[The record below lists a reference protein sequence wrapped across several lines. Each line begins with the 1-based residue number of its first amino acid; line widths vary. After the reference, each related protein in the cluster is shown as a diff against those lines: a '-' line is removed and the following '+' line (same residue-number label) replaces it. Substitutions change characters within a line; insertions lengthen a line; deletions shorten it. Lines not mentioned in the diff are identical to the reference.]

1 VSALAHSHLPR
12 IRTSHSSINMSIQLQ
27 LVDYSRSSALTDHA
41 EIHPFF
47 GTFSGYRIKPERRSV
62 NAPTNTE
69 RTNAII
75 ISDSQNEHHSTQ
87 DTKAANFCIPCS
99 SSRYNQR
106 GSQQTAPFVRSSQG
120 TDRAN
125 CNTSSPDI
133 SHLPYF
139 DMQRGR

>member
-1 VSALAHSHLPR
+1 
-12 IRTSHSSINMSIQLQ
+12 MSTQLQ
-27 LVDYSRSSALTDHA
+27 LADYSRSSALTDHA

-47 GTFSGYRIKPERRSV
+47 GTFSGYRIKPEWRSV

-75 ISDSQNEHHSTQ
+75 IIISDSQNEHHSAQGTE
-87 DTKAANFCIPCS
+87 AANFCIPCS

-106 GSQQTAPFVRSSQG
+106 GSQQTAPFVRSSKG
-120 TDRAN
+120 TGPADYN
-125 CNTSSPDI
+125 ISSPDI

-139 DMQRGR
+139 DMQRGG